1 MAFTMAKHH
10 PHRSDSTQR
19 SATRARRD
27 HAARGL
33 HRGLA
38 GVLGNVAFILLALS
52 ALGVVIAVAVA
63 APRPS
68 TPGLT
73 EGVQAESHS
82 PNNPPVNGDWITL
95 RSASPADIIAAARR
109 SELFNEH
116 GSTEDDHVANLSRL
130 GTPVFVQAIQ
140 PPGAAAGE
148 YPDFYV
154 LPILDNKG
162 AVTDAA
168 ELALNPT
175 HTAIHVIAI
184 VTYATPHAQGAVP
197 RLNPAAAQAA
207 MSTQRHMAL
216 RPGTAPALVYFPA
229 DATAQETGQT
239 LWSGGGT
246 FPADPIWLTSGADGR
261 SYVVGTDGQ
270 VYDVSQL
277 PMVHEGP

>member
-1 MAFTMAKHH
+1 MAKHH
-10 PHRSDSTQR
+10 PYRSDSTQR
-19 SATRARRD
+19 STTRARRD
-27 HAARGL
+27 HAAQGL
-33 HRGLA
+33 HRKLA
-38 GVLGNVAFILLALS
+38 RALGNAAFVLLALS
-52 ALGVVIAVAVA
+52 ALGLAIALVLSAT
-63 APRPS
+63 RPS
-68 TPGLT
+68 TSGLT
-73 EGVQAESHS
+73 GGVQAESNS

-95 RSASPADIIAAARR
+95 QSASPADIIAAARR

-116 GSTEDDHVANLSRL
+116 GSTKDDHVANLSHL
-130 GTPVFVQAIQ
+130 GTPVFVRAIQ

-184 VTYATPHAQGAVP
+184 VTYAQPHTEGAIP
-197 RLNPAAAQAA
+197 RLNPAAAQSALSA
-207 MSTQRHMAL
+207 QRHMAL
-216 RPGTAPALVYFPA
+216 RSGTTPALAYFPA

-261 SYVVGTDGQ
+261 NYVIGTDGR

>member
-1 MAFTMAKHH
+1 MAKHH
-10 PHRSDSTQR
+10 PHRSDSTQQ
-19 SATRARRD
+19 STARARRG
-27 HAARGL
+27 HAAQRF
-33 HRGLA
+33 HRKLPS
-38 GVLGNVAFILLALS
+38 VLGNVAFALLALS
-52 ALGVVIAVAVA
+52 VLGLVVALALA
-63 APRPS
+63 ATRS
-68 TPGLT
+68 SATGLAGGIQT
-73 EGVQAESHS
+73 ESNSAA
-82 PNNPPVNGDWITL
+82 NPPGNGDWITL
-95 RSASPADIIAAARR
+95 RSTSPADIIAAARR

-116 GSTEDDHVANLSRL
+116 GSAKDDHVANLSRL

-168 ELALNPT
+168 ELALNPA

-184 VTYATPHAQGAVP
+184 VTYAQPHAQGAIP
-197 RLNPAAAQAA
+197 RLNPAVAQAA

-216 RPGTAPALVYFPA
+216 RSGTAPALAYFPA
-229 DATAQETGQT
+229 DAIAQETGQAS
-239 LWSGGGT
+239 WSGGGT

-261 SYVVGTDGQ
+261 SYVVGTDGR

>member
-19 SATRARRD
+19 STARQT
-27 HAARGL
+27 L
-33 HRGLA
+33 HRKLA
-38 GVLGNVAFILLALS
+38 GASGNVAFVLLALS
-52 ALGVVIAVAVA
+52 VLGLAVTLALVAT
-63 APRPS
+63 RPS
-68 TPGLT
+68 TTGLAG
-73 EGVQAESHS
+73 GVQAESNA
-82 PNNPPVNGDWITL
+82 PDNPPRNGDWITL
-95 RSASPADIIAAARR
+95 RSASPADIMAAARR

-116 GSTEDDHVANLSRL
+116 GSAKDDHVANLSHL
-130 GTPVFVQAIQ
+130 GAPVFVRAIQ
-140 PPGAAAGE
+140 PPGATAGE

-184 VTYATPHAQGAVP
+184 VTYAQPHTEGAIP
-197 RLNPAAAQAA
+197 RLNPAAAQSALSA
-207 MSTQRHMAL
+207 QRHMAL
-216 RPGTAPALVYFPA
+216 RSGTTPALAYFPA

-261 SYVVGTDGQ
+261 NYVIGTDGR